1 MAKVEELI
9 IGVLSFLIGIV
20 VFADEAHLAEYF
32 LNIVEFIIKSV
43 IAITPHTPQTQPIF
57 FRILLSITITRI
69 AVSMLGICLSV
80 IGFLE
85 IIKGF
90 KDGE

>member
-1 MAKVEELI
+1 MANGKELI
-9 IGVLSFLIGIV
+9 IGVLSFLTGLV
-20 VFADEAHLAEYF
+20 VFADEVNLAEYF
-32 LNIVEFIIKSV
+32 LNIVEFIIKQV

-57 FRILLSITITRI
+57 INILLSITIARI

-80 IGFLE
+80 IGFFK

-90 KDGE
+90 KERE